1 MTFGGV
7 RYDLKANQLN
17 ETQIGM
23 GYVDDCLILALN
35 YITEY
40 RYNTNDAHNHTVML
54 QFALRTIGG
63 TSTRQG
69 LAHSRHQSR
78 RFRADPVVMVV

>member
-1 MTFGGV
+1 MSPTWQTFGGI
-7 RYDLKANQLN
+7 RYDLRNHQLN

-23 GYVDDCLILALN
+23 GYVDDCLILAVN

-40 RYNTNDAHNHTVML
+40 RYNTTDAHNHTVML
-54 QFALRTIGG
+54 QMSLRTIGG

-69 LAHSRHQSR
+69 LANLSNLPGIPGAAR
-78 RFRADPVVMVV
+78 

>member
-1 MTFGGV
+1 
-7 RYDLKANQLN
+7 
-17 ETQIGM
+17 M
-23 GYVDDCLILALN
+23 GYVDDCLILAVN

-69 LAHSRHQSR
+69 LAHSPPTPGLSG
-78 RFRADPVVMVV
+78 ADPVVMVV